1 MRVKVTFK
9 LYPELVIIE
18 RYTTLD
24 AILSGV
30 IFKSQ
35 YAKNSNFHKAVA
47 MSEKL
52 PIEKVVLP
60 NGEWFYKASHPQ
72 FKIKDFKPI
81 KFFKSTTMGRY
92 LLRYGFDVTKI
103 LVEKNTLDQGSGPY
117 RQFDFTLDVVNTD
130 SVSFIADFIFYSL
143 RDIEDYLKN
152 LNITHI
158 GKKSS
163 LGFGRVDEILI
174 EKTDEPI
181 IRHVPLGVGDLECK
195 QPYMSSRIRPPYW
208 LKSGGYVCGIA
219 KF

>member
-9 LYPELVIIE
+9 LYPKLVIIE

-24 AILSGV
+24 SILSGV

-35 YAKNSNFHKAVA
+35 YAKDSNFHKAVA

-52 PIEKVVLP
+52 PIERVVLP

-181 IRHVPLGVGDLECK
+181 IRHVPLGVGNLECK

-208 LKSGGYVCGIA
+208 LKNGGYVCGIA

>member
-9 LYPELVIIE
+9 LHPELVIIE

-24 AILSGV
+24 SILSGV

-35 YAKNSNFHKAVA
+35 YAKDSNFHKAVA

-52 PIEKVVLP
+52 PIERVVLP

-81 KFFKSTTMGRY
+81 KFFKSTTTGRY
-92 LLRYGFDVTKI
+92 LTKHGFDVTKI

-181 IRHVPLGVGDLECK
+181 IRHVPLGVGNLECK

>member
-9 LYPELVIIE
+9 LYPELVIID

-24 AILSGV
+24 SILSGV

-143 RDIEDYLKN
+143 RDIEDYLKS

-181 IRHVPLGVGDLECK
+181 IRHVPLGVGNLECK

>member
-1 MRVKVTFK
+1 MRAKVTFN
-9 LYPELVIIE
+9 LHPEFVIIE
-18 RYTTLD
+18 NYTTLD
-24 AILSGV
+24 SILSGV

-35 YAKNSNFHKAVA
+35 YAKDSDFHKAVA

-52 PIEKVVLP
+52 PMEKIFLSDR
-60 NGEWFYKASHPQ
+60 EWFYKASHPQ
-72 FKIKDFKPI
+72 FKIRDFKPI
-81 KFFKSTTMGRY
+81 KFFKSTTTGRHLSKHGY
-92 LLRYGFDVTKI
+92 NVTKI

-143 RDIEDYLKN
+143 RDIKNYLKS

-163 LGFGRVDEILI
+163 LGFGRVDEIMA
-174 EKTDEPI
+174 EETDEPI
-181 IRHVPLGVGDLECK
+181 IRHVPLGVGNLECK

>member
-9 LYPELVIIE
+9 LYPELVIID

-24 AILSGV
+24 SILSGV

-143 RDIEDYLKN
+143 RDIEDYLKS

-181 IRHVPLGVGDLECK
+181 IRHVPLGVGNLECK
-195 QPYMSSRIRPPYW
+195 QP
-208 LKSGGYVCGIA
+208 
-219 KF
+219 

>member
-143 RDIEDYLKN
+143 RDIEDYLKS

-181 IRHVPLGVGDLECK
+181 IRHVPLGVGNLECK

>member
-9 LYPELVIIE
+9 LYPELVIID

-24 AILSGV
+24 SILSGV

-81 KFFKSTTMGRY
+81 KFFKSTTTGRY
-92 LLRYGFDVTKI
+92 LTKHGFDVTKI

>member
-9 LYPELVIIE
+9 LYPKLVIIE

-24 AILSGV
+24 SILSGV

-35 YAKNSNFHKAVA
+35 YAKDSNFHKAVA

-52 PIEKVVLP
+52 PIERVVLP
-60 NGEWFYKASHPQ
+60 NGEWFYKASHPR
-72 FKIKDFKPI
+72 FKVLDFKPI
-81 KFFKSTTMGRY
+81 KFFKSTTTGRY
-92 LLRYGFDVTKI
+92 LTKHGFDVTKI

>member
-35 YAKNSNFHKAVA
+35 YAKDSNFHKAVA

-52 PIEKVVLP
+52 PIERVVLP

-143 RDIEDYLKN
+143 RDIEDYLKS

-181 IRHVPLGVGDLECK
+181 IRHVPLGVGNLECK

>member
-81 KFFKSTTMGRY
+81 KFFKSTTTGRY
-92 LLRYGFDVTKI
+92 LTKHGFDVTKI

-143 RDIEDYLKN
+143 RDIEDYLKS

-181 IRHVPLGVGDLECK
+181 IRHVPLGVGNLECK

>member
-9 LYPELVIIE
+9 LYPKLIIIE

-24 AILSGV
+24 SILSGV

-52 PIEKVVLP
+52 PIERVVLP

-81 KFFKSTTMGRY
+81 KFFKSTTTGRY
-92 LLRYGFDVTKI
+92 LTKHGFDVTKI